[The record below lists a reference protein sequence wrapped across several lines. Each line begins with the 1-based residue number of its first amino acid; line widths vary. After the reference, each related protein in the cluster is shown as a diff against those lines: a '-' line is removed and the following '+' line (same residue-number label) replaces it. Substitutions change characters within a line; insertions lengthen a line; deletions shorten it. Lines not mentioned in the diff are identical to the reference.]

1 MGGVEACWSDGGV
14 PCGAGA
20 QAGHPYSSHHSK
32 HRCGE
37 VTQLLGERWE
47 DRLSPGAWRR
57 EWPQSTSWSR
67 VAGLQPHRS
76 CKAVEVRFPLLLV
89 TLHHG

>member
-37 VTQLLGERWE
+37 VTQLLGEWVGGQAEPRSLVQGVASEHQLVPRGWA
-47 DRLSPGAWRR
+47 PA
-57 EWPQSTSWSR
+57 PQK
-67 VAGLQPHRS
+67 L
-76 CKAVEVRFPLLLV
+76 
-89 TLHHG
+89 